1 MSLERVLRRHRTI
14 RSVGIDD
21 APFERG
27 GPEPVSIAGVV
38 CADTTFEGMVWGDVT
53 PDGWDATDVIC
64 ELLVGGKFL
73 PQLHLVLL
81 DGIALGGFNVVDLP
95 QLHARLGVPCV
106 AVMRD
111 HPDFAAVEAAIH
123 KLPEADRRL
132 AVLRRA
138 GTIHE
143 ADDVFFQAEGAQ
155 PDTVRRALR
164 RVTCTGHIPEPIRL
178 AHLIGAAVKTGESGR
193 RA

>member
-1 MSLERVLRRHRTI
+1 MSLKTVLRKQRTI
-14 RSVGIDD
+14 RAIGFDD

-27 GPEPVSIAGVV
+27 ASAPVSIAGVV
-38 CADTTFEGMVWGDVT
+38 CADTRFEGMVWGEVT
-53 PDGWDATDVIC
+53 QDGFDATDVIC
-64 ELLVGGKFL
+64 ALLEHGKFL

-95 QLHARLGVPCV
+95 ELNRRLGVPCV

-111 HPDFAAVEAAIH
+111 YPDFDAVERALAN
-123 KLPEADRRL
+123 LSESERRL
-132 AVLRRA
+132 ALIRRA
-138 GTIHE
+138 GAIHQ
-143 ADDVFFQAEGAQ
+143 AGHVFFQVQGA
-155 PDTVRRALR
+155 PPEAAREALAR
-164 RVTCTGHIPEPIRL
+164 LTDTGHIPEPIRL